1 MEVLYIIP
9 VWAPLLIAL
18 IKSSH
23 HLQYLLFIFASS
35 DPTTNSTLIVPPYC
49 IIKYIDIFLCI
60 NLRNKGG
67 ESFCLASLGSFH
79 TV

>member
-9 VWAPLLIAL
+9 VGTIAYGIDKIL
-18 IKSSH
+18 PSSTTPPT
-23 HLQYLLFIFASS
+23 LYICIFR
-35 DPTTNSTLIVPPYC
+35 PYN
-49 IIKYIDIFLCI
+49 KLRI
-60 NLRNKGG
+60 NPRNKGG

>member
-9 VWAPLLIAL
+9 VGTIAYGIDKIL
-18 IKSSH
+18 PSS
-23 HLQYLLFIFASS
+23 
-35 DPTTNSTLIVPPYC
+35 TVPPTLYIC
-49 IIKYIDIFLCI
+49 IFRPYNKLRI
-60 NLRNKGG
+60 NPRNKGG